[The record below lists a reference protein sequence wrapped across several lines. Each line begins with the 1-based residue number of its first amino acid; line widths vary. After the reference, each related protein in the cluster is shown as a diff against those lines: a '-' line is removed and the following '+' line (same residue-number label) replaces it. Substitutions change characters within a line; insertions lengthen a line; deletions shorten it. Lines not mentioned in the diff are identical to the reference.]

1 MELSIPRL
9 VGSANAGTA
18 PGSLNFEIEVRPARG
33 KTYYLQRKYREF
45 TAVQAELIRM
55 NELEKPMLIP
65 VSKSVGIES
74 RRESA
79 EELLKLVTRSRVAD
93 CVSVF
98 LELESHGVKNGAVSS
113 QSPAVE
119 RASQPARPPEPAAAA
134 TPRSPSAPLSSM
146 EAVLEAA
153 VTAGLTTPALAEKMA
168 SNVKS
173 GKFTE

>member
-18 PGSLNFEIEVRPARG
+18 PGSLNFEIEVRPAGG

-55 NELEKPMLIP
+55 KELEKPMLIP

-113 QSPAVE
+113 QS
-119 RASQPARPPEPAAAA
+119 
-134 TPRSPSAPLSSM
+134 LS
-146 EAVLEAA
+146 LIHI
-153 VTAGLTTPALAEKMA
+153 
-168 SNVKS
+168 
-173 GKFTE
+173 